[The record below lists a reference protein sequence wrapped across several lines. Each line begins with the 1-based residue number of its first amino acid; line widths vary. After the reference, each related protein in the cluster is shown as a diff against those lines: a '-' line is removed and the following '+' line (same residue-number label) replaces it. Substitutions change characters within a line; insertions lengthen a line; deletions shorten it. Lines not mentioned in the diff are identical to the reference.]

1 MGKILMRFH
10 MALWKNA
17 HGSVFDVTHTFNY
30 FYISSDFHG
39 EINFS
44 YIFPR
49 KRNSQQN
56 VLPRSSI
63 SRQFLSS
70 YQVFVFMK
78 LSKSVHY
85 LQHHV
90 GKENGSCKL
99 WVHPWCT
106 RNICNG
112 YHLHSLNRL
121 NGIATYIFLFYLWQ
135 QNWKTP
141 ASNNALKALSLCL
154 ELLYKT
160 LYWQFRVS

>member
-90 GKENGSCKL
+90 GKENGSCKYIHGARAIFVTVIIYIHSTDSTVSPL
-99 WVHPWCT
+99 IYFYS
-106 RNICNG
+106 ICDSKIG
-112 YHLHSLNRL
+112 RHL
-121 NGIATYIFLFYLWQ
+121 
-135 QNWKTP
+135 P
-141 ASNNALKALSLCL
+141 SNNALKALSLCL
-154 ELLYKT
+154 ALLYKT